1 MYLVPLYRVIKF
13 AAVNFWRN
21 IWLAIVTTTIMSM
34 CLFVVMM
41 LFGLNLVINQAIH
54 TLHEQVDVS
63 VYFKPEITPEVVQE
77 FQTSLQQIPG
87 VREVVY
93 ISKDSALENF
103 KQKFSDNP
111 VILESL
117 TELAENPLGD
127 TLIIQAESIDDYDL
141 VLQVLNNEELT
152 PYIQE
157 KNFQDY
163 NTIITKISDIS
174 STVNRI
180 GLFLSIIFLLIAI
193 LVTFNTIRIAI
204 YTYRSELGIMRLVGA
219 SKAFI
224 EWPFFV
230 EGFFYAL
237 IAVFITTAAIY
248 PIASAVQPFLDK
260 FFGPSTL
267 NLIKYLN
274 ASFIK
279 IVGLQLL
286 AAVVIS
292 IFSSWLAV
300 RKYIKN

>member
-1 MYLVPLYRVIKF
+1 MYLVSLYRVIKF

-41 LFGLNLVINQAIH
+41 LLGLNLVINQAIH

-63 VYFKPEITPEVVQE
+63 VYFKPEITAEVVQE
-77 FQTSLQQIPG
+77 FQTSLKQIPG

-93 ISKDSALENF
+93 ISKDAALETF
-103 KQKFSDNP
+103 KEKFSDNP

-141 VLQVLNNEELT
+141 VLQVLNSEELT

-163 NTIITKISDIS
+163 NTIITKISEIS

-230 EGFFYAL
+230 EGFFYAF
-237 IAVFITTAAIY
+237 IAVFVTTVAIY
-248 PIASAVQPFLDK
+248 PIANAVQPFLDK

-267 NLIKYLN
+267 DLVKYVN

-286 AAVVIS
+286 GAVVIS
-292 IFSSWLAV
+292 TFSSWLAV
-300 RKYIKN
+300 RKYLKN

>member
-1 MYLVPLYRVIKF
+1 MLLVSLYRVLKF

-21 IWLAIVTTTIMSM
+21 IWLAVVTTTIMSM
-34 CLFVVMM
+34 SLFVVMM
-41 LFGLNLVINQAIH
+41 LLGLNLVINQAIH
-54 TLHEQVDVS
+54 SLHEQVDVS
-63 VYFKPEITPEVVQE
+63 VYFKPEITAEVVQE

-93 ISKDSALENF
+93 ISKDAALENF
-103 KQKFSDNP
+103 KEKFADNQ

-117 TELAENPLGD
+117 EELAENPLGD
-127 TLIIQAESIDDYDL
+127 TLIIQGESIEDYDL
-141 VLQVLNNEELT
+141 VLQVLNNEELA

-163 NTIITKISDIS
+163 NTIITKISEIS
-174 STVNRI
+174 STVNKI
-180 GLFLSIIFLLIAI
+180 GLFLSIMFLLIAL

-230 EGFFYAL
+230 EGVFYAL
-237 IAVFITTAAIY
+237 IAVFVTTVAIY
-248 PIASAVQPFLDK
+248 PIGSAVQPFLDK

-267 NLIKYLN
+267 NILQYVN
-274 ASFIK
+274 SHFIK
-279 IVGLQLL
+279 IVGVQLL
-286 AAVVIS
+286 GAVGIS
-292 IFSSWLAV
+292 VFSSWLAV